1 MTNPQDVVSMTGPE
15 VIAAPA
21 NVTVYQEGKT
31 ILPDGKVGVGFSGI
45 NMMAVGQTAAKVAG
59 DIYTTYQN
67 GQFADKERLLQ
78 QEKTDLADKLEIF
91 AYRNQWGKAE
101 EEKAAHQKRVD
112 NILGWSSDSQDGG
125 EMAKRLNTYARSI
138 TADYSSK
145 VAVGSMREKDN
156 VENQHLDLLGA
167 NFERVVK
174 ESKTTDERDSLLD
187 GQAKF
192 AALELA
198 RLGIKNDSSGNP
210 MVDAET
216 LLGHSEVER
225 ARILKL
231 ENMRQSSVDNKAL
244 FRAKDKAAAEKS
256 SIDTARGQL
265 TAASSA
271 LTVAIDAR
279 KNADEIDKAEI
290 AAGRGHHPSFLE
302 ERNKGVAQNK
312 QADNTLHAIV
322 YNALKDHGLEVTDY
336 IVDGKLDIPLA
347 TSHLASRLPGDDNSR
362 EYIKQINDL
371 AGKVQEFKQ
380 THDGPLFA
388 NLAASETAQYTQQ
401 QQVIGNLV
409 QTNEVRMKVIDSLVT
424 SEAHKQHLRIDAMAK
439 LENGIKQTF
448 DYLIPKP
455 PTPSYK
461 ILGKNT
467 GINLEDYNNYFLE
480 VSGIPG
486 IELNAMRNAQGLIDA
501 RFTKAPAYVQA
512 SFAVAFDAFN
522 KQQEKFF
529 GEGGVSGASKSAAA
543 QQAKN
548 EAAWEVLRTG
558 ASTGGVTKVTPQEAR
573 DAGVAIIIAGGL
585 DPSMP
590 VQDIIP
596 ALKAKRDKDPNAPK
610 IPTGAL
616 LTAFPALMSQMAVQ
630 GDPSTE
636 GGRLLNQTKQ
646 EFMDG
651 LMEYSD
657 PNWAI
662 AANGNNAA
670 NAQVEM
676 PDEVVESMVAILSNS
691 SGDRQTA
698 NLDVPA
704 MGTMMLSFNPAQR
717 RDLISTLQ
725 NDPKYINDP
734 AYTAWVGNL
743 EAMNVGYEGGPIAG
757 FIKGFQLKVPSQQ
770 TLAENRDIKLAATN
784 ITNAGLDAKMLSNSS
799 AEAKAANDTLIKMQ
813 GSLSDFSP
821 SLSIPGMTTDTP
833 FDWETMTP
841 SSQKAVAETFASE
854 LTRQA
859 IRDQKEPSG
868 ILADGAAKAKLYRK
882 VNETLQKQYSAQ
894 LGTDGKYYLGAPQ
907 PLTATQRETKI
918 PRSFTGKASNSVN
931 MEINQTEVLGRS
943 MSTNTDTITKSPV
956 AVRSQWTVI
965 PAAEQDDPRIAAVW
979 KANPTLAAVASQV
992 DRNRFP
998 SFADGNPAT
1007 DGVDIMKAAL
1017 GEGTTNA
1024 DIMAAHAA
1032 IASFKFSSSISKADT
1047 LAGVAALAA
1056 SARKAFSGEGSS
1068 RYHVVF
1074 ENSTSNIGVGS
1085 AKSMVLKDRDGNSV
1099 SHMQLGTVSVDS
1111 GVGDRVSYAGYSDK
1125 QVQDLMF
1132 SGNLSSEHD
1141 RDGLTGNHDVITK
1154 WFNDNPGRD
1163 SMRVNRRVVKKGQL
1177 GEGYGAIDRAHKWVY
1192 DLINPEQ
1199 SFYYTRRTDENGKT
1213 KLHVSTNG
1221 TGWDYDDLKT
1231 GTVHG
1236 PTETF
1241 VSTTARNREAVRRAK
1256 QTPAEQMAEDRGID
1270 LSEIQPRDMMVGVE
1284 RWMMGETVDP
1294 TLPPDPAII
1303 EQFRRENLTPQAR
1316 TTEDTGL
1323 PPIKEVEAFKARRA
1337 KMTQAQRD
1345 ADDLGG

>member
-1 MTNPQDVVSMTGPE
+1 MTNPQDVVSMTGPD

-31 ILPDGKVGVGFSGI
+31 ILPDGKVGIGFSGI

-59 DIYTTYQN
+59 DVYTTYQN

-101 EEKAAHQKRVD
+101 EEKVAHQKRVD

-145 VAVGSMREKDN
+145 VAIGSMREKDN
-156 VENQHLDLLGA
+156 VENQHLDILGA

-174 ESKTTDERDSLLD
+174 ESKTTDERDALLD

-198 RLGIKNDSSGNP
+198 RLGIKSDSSGNP
-210 MVDAET
+210 LVDAET

-231 ENMRQSSVDNKAL
+231 ENMRRSAVDNKAL
-244 FRAKDKAAAEKS
+244 FRAKDKTAAEKS

-271 LTVAIDAR
+271 LSVAIDAR
-279 KNADEIDKAEI
+279 KNADEIDKAES

-322 YNALKDHGLEVTDY
+322 AKALKENGLEITDY

-347 TSHLASRLPGDDNSR
+347 TLHLASRLPGDDNSK

-380 THDGPLFA
+380 THDAPIFA
-388 NLAASETAQYTQQ
+388 NLAASEKAQFTQQ
-401 QQVIGNLV
+401 QLVINNLA
-409 QTNEVRMKVIDSLVT
+409 QSNEVLMKAIDAGPGSDASKLQR
-424 SEAHKQHLRIDAMAK
+424 KIDAMARF
-439 LENGIKQTF
+439 ENGIKRTF

-455 PTPSYK
+455 PTPTSN
-461 ILGKNT
+461 LFGKAVS
-467 GINLEDYNNYFLE
+467 NLEDQENYFLE

-486 IELNAMRNAQGLIDA
+486 IELNALVNAQGLIDA

-529 GEGGVSGASKSAAA
+529 GEGGVSGASKYAAA
-543 QQAKN
+543 QQAKD
-548 EAAWEVLRTG
+548 EEVWEVLKSGAATG
-558 ASTGGVTKVTPQEAR
+558 NVTKVTPKDAH
-573 DAGVAIIIAGGL
+573 DAGVAVVIGYGL

-596 ALKAKRDKDPNAPK
+596 ALKALRDRAPNAPK
-610 IPTGAL
+610 IPMGAI

-646 EFMDG
+646 EFMNG
-651 LMEYSD
+651 LREYSD
-657 PNWAI
+657 PDWAI

-676 PDEVVESMVAILSNS
+676 PNEVVDSMVAILSNA

-698 NLDVPA
+698 NLDIPA

-717 RDLISTLQ
+717 RDLLSTLQ

-734 AYTAWVGNL
+734 VYRKWVGNL
-743 EAMNVGYEGGPIAG
+743 DAINIGYEGGEIAG
-757 FIKGFQLKVPSQQ
+757 FIKGYKSTGPTPETVAQIQ
-770 TLAENRDIKLAATN
+770 DIKAAATN
-784 ITNAGLDAKMLSNSS
+784 ITNAGLDAKILSNSS
-799 AEAKAANDTLIKMQ
+799 VETRAANETLIKLQ
-813 GSLSDFSP
+813 GSLSDFS
-821 SLSIPGMTTDTP
+821 SSISIPGMTTDTP
-833 FDWETMTP
+833 FEWGTMTA
-841 SSQKAVAETFASE
+841 SSQRAVAETFTSE

-859 IRDQKEPSG
+859 IRDQKTPSG
-868 ILADGAAKAKLYRK
+868 ILEDAAAKAKLYRK
-882 VNETLQKQYSAQ
+882 VNETLSKQYSTQ
-894 LGTDGKYYLGAPQ
+894 LGEDGKYYLDAPQ
-907 PLTATQRETKI
+907 PLTAAQRETKI
-918 PRSFTGKASNSVN
+918 QRSFTGKANNSVN
-931 MEINQTEVLGRS
+931 MSINQAEVLGRS
-943 MSTNTDTITKSPV
+943 MSTNTDTINQYPV
-956 AVRSQWTVI
+956 AVRSQCAVI
-965 PAAEQDDPRIAAVW
+965 PAADQDDPRIAAVW

-1007 DGVDIMKAAL
+1007 DGADIMKAAL

-1032 IASFKFSSSISKADT
+1032 IATFKFSSAISKADT
-1047 LAGVAALAA
+1047 LAGVAVLAA
-1056 SARKAFSGEGSS
+1056 SARKAFSGEGSP

-1085 AKSMVLKDRDGNSV
+1085 AQSMVLKDRDGNSV

-1132 SGNLSSEHD
+1132 SDNLSSDHD

-1163 SMRVNRRVVKKGQL
+1163 SMRVNRRVVRKGHL
-1177 GEGYGAIDRAHKWVY
+1177 GEGSGAIDRAHKWVY
-1192 DLINPEQ
+1192 DTINPEQ
-1199 SFYYTRRTDENGKT
+1199 EFYYTRRTDENGNT

-1221 TGWDYDDLKT
+1221 TGWDYDNLKS

-1241 VSTTARNREAVRRAK
+1241 VSTTAKNREVVRRASL
-1256 QTPAEQMAEDRGID
+1256 TEAEKMAEDRGID
-1270 LSEIQPRDMMVGVE
+1270 LSQIQPRDMQGGLE

-1303 EQFRRENLTPQAR
+1303 EQLRREKLTPAQR
-1316 TTEDTGL
+1316 TAEDTGL
-1323 PPIKEVEAFKARRA
+1323 PPIKEVEAFTARRA
-1337 KMTQAQRD
+1337 RMTQAQRD
-1345 ADDLGG
+1345 AEDLGG

>member
-31 ILPDGKVGVGFSGI
+31 ILPDGKVGIGFSGI

-101 EEKAAHQKRVD
+101 EEKVAHQKRVD
-112 NILGWSSDSQDGG
+112 NILGWSSDSTDGG

-174 ESKTTDERDSLLD
+174 ESKTPEERDSLLD

-231 ENMRQSSVDNKAL
+231 ENMRQSSVENKAL

-256 SIDTARGQL
+256 SVDTARGQL

-271 LTVAIDAR
+271 LSVAIDAR
-279 KNADEIDKAEI
+279 KNADEMDKAEI

-302 ERNKGVAQNK
+302 ERSKGVAQNK

-322 YNALKDHGLEVTDY
+322 TKALKDHGLEVKDY

-380 THDGPLFA
+380 THDAPLYA
-388 NLAASETAQYTQQ
+388 NLAASEKAQYTQQ
-401 QQVIGNLV
+401 QVVIGNLV
-409 QTNEVRMKVIDSLVT
+409 QANEVTMKKIDAS
-424 SEAHKQHLRIDAMAK
+424 SRSDAAKQHLRIDAMAK

-455 PTPSYK
+455 PTPTSN
-461 ILGKNT
+461 LFGKAVS
-467 GINLEDYNNYFLE
+467 NLEDQENYFLE

-486 IELNAMRNAQGLIDA
+486 IELNAMSNAQGLIDA

-543 QQAKN
+543 KQAEN
-548 EAAWEVLRTG
+548 TATWQVLSTG
-558 ASTGGVTKVTPQEAR
+558 ASTGGKTKVTPNEAR
-573 DAGVAIIIAGGL
+573 DAGVAIVLDAGL
-585 DPSMP
+585 DPLMP
-590 VQDIIP
+590 VKDIVP
-596 ALKAKRDKDPNAPK
+596 ALKAMRDKDPNAPK
-610 IPTGAL
+610 IPTGAI
-616 LTAFPALMSQMAVQ
+616 LTAFPALMSQMAVK
-630 GDPSTE
+630 GDPATE
-636 GGRLLNQTKQ
+636 GGRLLNKTKQ
-646 EFMDG
+646 DVIDG
-651 LMEYSD
+651 LMEHSD

-662 AANGNNAA
+662 AANGNNAS

-676 PDEVVESMVAILSNS
+676 PDEVIESMVAILSNS

-725 NDPKYINDP
+725 NDPHYINDP
-734 AYTAWVGNL
+734 VYREWVGNL
-743 EAMNVGYEGGPIAG
+743 DAINTGYEGGEIAG
-757 FIKGFQLKVPSQQ
+757 FINGYKDTGPTPETVAQIQ
-770 TLAENRDIKLAATN
+770 DIKFAATN
-784 ITNAGLDAKMLSNSS
+784 ITKAGLDAAMLKDSS
-799 AEAKAANDTLIKMQ
+799 VEAKAANQTLIKLQ
-813 GSLSDFSP
+813 GSLSDFS
-821 SLSIPGMTTDTP
+821 SSISIPGMTTDTP
-833 FDWETMTP
+833 FDWDTMTA
-841 SSQKAVAETFASE
+841 SSQKAVAATFASE
-854 LTRQA
+854 LSRQA
-859 IRDQKEPSG
+859 IRDQKTPGG
-868 ILADGAAKAKLYRK
+868 ILADDAAKAKLYRR
-882 VNETLQKQYSAQ
+882 VN
-894 LGTDGKYYLGAPQ
+894 
-907 PLTATQRETKI
+907 
-918 PRSFTGKASNSVN
+918 
-931 MEINQTEVLGRS
+931 
-943 MSTNTDTITKSPV
+943 
-956 AVRSQWTVI
+956 
-965 PAAEQDDPRIAAVW
+965 
-979 KANPTLAAVASQV
+979 
-992 DRNRFP
+992 
-998 SFADGNPAT
+998 
-1007 DGVDIMKAAL
+1007 
-1017 GEGTTNA
+1017 
-1024 DIMAAHAA
+1024 
-1032 IASFKFSSSISKADT
+1032 DT
-1047 LAGVAALAA
+1047 L
-1056 SARKAFSGEGSS
+1056 S
-1068 RYHVVF
+1068 
-1074 ENSTSNIGVGS
+1074 
-1085 AKSMVLKDRDGNSV
+1085 
-1099 SHMQLGTVSVDS
+1099 
-1111 GVGDRVSYAGYSDK
+1111 K
-1125 QVQDLMF
+1125 Q
-1132 SGNLSSEHD
+1132 
-1141 RDGLTGNHDVITK
+1141 
-1154 WFNDNPGRD
+1154 
-1163 SMRVNRRVVKKGQL
+1163 
-1177 GEGYGAIDRAHKWVY
+1177 
-1192 DLINPEQ
+1192 
-1199 SFYYTRRTDENGKT
+1199 
-1213 KLHVSTNG
+1213 
-1221 TGWDYDDLKT
+1221 
-1231 GTVHG
+1231 
-1236 PTETF
+1236 
-1241 VSTTARNREAVRRAK
+1241 
-1256 QTPAEQMAEDRGID
+1256 
-1270 LSEIQPRDMMVGVE
+1270 
-1284 RWMMGETVDP
+1284 
-1294 TLPPDPAII
+1294 
-1303 EQFRRENLTPQAR
+1303 
-1316 TTEDTGL
+1316 
-1323 PPIKEVEAFKARRA
+1323 
-1337 KMTQAQRD
+1337 
-1345 ADDLGG
+1345 